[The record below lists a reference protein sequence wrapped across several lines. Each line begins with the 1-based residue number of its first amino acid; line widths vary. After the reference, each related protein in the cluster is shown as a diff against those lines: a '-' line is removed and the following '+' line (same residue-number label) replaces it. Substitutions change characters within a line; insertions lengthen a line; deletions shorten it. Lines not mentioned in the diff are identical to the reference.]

1 MKFRNLLSNSA
12 TDSPPLSAS
21 LLVGALFLLGLQD
34 ALVKFASSEVSLWQF
49 QFFRSAFNLLLL
61 VGFIR
66 LVLRGRLPRPKR
78 LWAVTVRSLLL
89 CTAMGFFF
97 SGVPMLSLAQIAAG
111 LYVFPLFVAVLSHF
125 VLGEKVGPRRVV
137 AIVVG
142 FCGTLLILRPGTD
155 AFTPVG
161 LLPVIAGFF
170 YACTIMAT
178 RKLCREEEPA
188 ILASGVAVALMVVGA
203 IGMAVF
209 TGNTG
214 DAARA
219 WPYVFT
225 GWHWIDA
232 WVYGVMV
239 ICSVLNITANISIA
253 KAYQS
258 AEASWLA
265 PFDFSY
271 MIWATVWGY
280 VIWRDWP
287 DGLMFTG
294 MALIAASGAFVAFR
308 YQQAKTES

>member
-1 MKFRNLLSNSA
+1 MKLRDLLTNSA

-21 LLVGALFLLGLQD
+21 LLVSALFLLGLQD
-34 ALVKFASSEVSLWQF
+34 ALVKFASSELSLWQF

-66 LVLRGRLPRPKR
+66 LVLKGRLPRPKR
-78 LWAVTVRSLLL
+78 LWAVSVRSLLL

-97 SGVPMLSLAQIAAG
+97 SGVPLLTLAQIAAG

-125 VLGEKVGPRRVV
+125 VLGEKVGPRRIG
-137 AIVVG
+137 AIVIG

-188 ILASGVAVALMVVGA
+188 VLASGVAVALMVVGV

-214 DAARA
+214 ELARD

-225 GWHWIDA
+225 GWHWIEA
-232 WVYGVMV
+232 WVYGVMAV
-239 ICSVLNITANISIA
+239 CSVLNLTANVSIA

-280 VIWRDWP
+280 VIWRDLP
-287 DGLMFTG
+287 DGPMFAG

-308 YQQAKTES
+308 YQQAKTEP